1 MMNKQSHWLFEIL
14 PLLDSELNLEKPMGR
29 GKGWRR
35 ISPSYAVGRLPRFSG
50 KPRFFVE
57 NHLRS
62 QGFSPRPATANYTGS
77 VTWIHSDGSQVRI
90 DPAHR
95 LNNPKRN
102 PNPNIPGNI
111 MSHERAHYHKA
122 WSDGNNLL
130 SLDDRGY
137 VVNPLSSNAHIP
149 AKWSK
154 KQREFE
160 FLFEVPFDSSASY
173 YSQSG
178 SEREYE
184 NQWLFELPYT
194 SQEYY
199 NSPSE
204 ADAMFSWAKKKWE
217 QWKKS
222 KARASPTFSSGR
234 VTASNPSNIAPT
246 DSELVRKLDN
256 DPNPNR
262 SLTKDEGDALTRVVT
277 ALIRKSILKK
287 KQEIQDPLQSFERK
301 QELRQNLT
309 RLVNLGRFR
318 FLRQIPQ
325 LRNSLIQALDGTNV
339 KFPY

>member
-1 MMNKQSHWLFEIL
+1 MNKQNHRLFEIL
-14 PLLDSELNLEKPMGR
+14 PLLEYELNLEESIGR

-50 KPRFFVE
+50 RPRFFVE

-62 QGFSPRPATANYTGS
+62 QGFSSRPPSDTGS

-95 LNNPKRN
+95 PNNPKPN

-111 MSHERAHYHKA
+111 MSHERAHYHKV
-122 WSDGNNLL
+122 WSDGYNLL

-137 VVNPLSSNAHIP
+137 VVKLLSSNAHIP
-149 AKWSK
+149 AKRSK

-160 FLFEVPFDSSASY
+160 FLFESPFCSSASY
-173 YSQSG
+173 DSHIG
-178 SEREYE
+178 GEREYE

-204 ADAMFSWAKKKWE
+204 ADAMFGWAKKKWE
-217 QWKKS
+217 QWKKG
-222 KARASPTFSSGR
+222 KARASPTVSSGK
-234 VTASNPSNIAPT
+234 VTVSNPSSIALT
-246 DSELVRKLDN
+246 VSDLVSKLDK
-256 DPNPNR
+256 DLNPNR
-262 SLTKDEGDALTRVVT
+262 SLTKDERDALTQVVT
-277 ALIRKSILKK
+277 ALIHKSILKK
-287 KQEIQDPLQSFERK
+287 KQEIQDPNRSFERK
-301 QELRQNLT
+301 QELRHNLT

-318 FLRQIPQ
+318 FLIQLPQ

-339 KFPY
+339 TFPH